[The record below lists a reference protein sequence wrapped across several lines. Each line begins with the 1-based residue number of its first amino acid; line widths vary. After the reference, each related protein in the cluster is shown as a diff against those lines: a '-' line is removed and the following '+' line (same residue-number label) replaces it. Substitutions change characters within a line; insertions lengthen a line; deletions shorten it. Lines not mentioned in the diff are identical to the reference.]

1 MSRIALCLL
10 LVCACVSID
19 AREIRMS
26 GANGDGGSC
35 PDLTATATTD
45 ATAEKPRATTQPPVE
60 APAEPSVEPAKPAAT
75 RATGDGGRVST
86 PRWHSFLPGMF
97 R

>member
-1 MSRIALCLL
+1 MSRIALSLL

-19 AREIRMS
+19 AREIRLS

-35 PDLTATATTD
+35 PDLTATVASD
-45 ATAEKPRATTQPPVE
+45 AAADKSRATTQPVR
-60 APAEPSVEPAKPAAT
+60 AKPAKATTT
-75 RATGDGGRVST
+75 RATGDAGRVST

>member
-1 MSRIALCLL
+1 MSRTALCLL

-19 AREIRMS
+19 AREMRLA
-26 GANGDGGSC
+26 GANGDGGGC
-35 PDLTATATTD
+35 PDLTAAATPDDTV
-45 ATAEKPRATTQPPVE
+45 EKPRATSQP
-60 APAEPSVEPAKPAAT
+60 ARAKPAKPAT
-75 RATGDGGRVST
+75 KRATGDAGRVST

>member
-1 MSRIALCLL
+1 MSRTALCLL

-19 AREIRMS
+19 AREMRLA
-26 GANGDGGSC
+26 GANGDGGGSC
-35 PDLTATATTD
+35 PDLATA
-45 ATAEKPRATTQPPVE
+45 AAPEGAAEKPRATTQPVR
-60 APAEPSVEPAKPAAT
+60 AKPAKAAT
-75 RATGDGGRVST
+75 PRATGDAGRVAT

>member
-1 MSRIALCLL
+1 MSRTALCLL

-19 AREIRMS
+19 AREMRLA
-26 GANGDGGSC
+26 GANGDGGGC
-35 PDLTATATTD
+35 PDLTATATPDGTV
-45 ATAEKPRATTQPPVE
+45 EKPRATAQP
-60 APAEPSVEPAKPAAT
+60 ARAKPAKATTT
-75 RATGDGGRVST
+75 RATGDAGRVST

>member
-1 MSRIALCLL
+1 MSRIALSLL

-19 AREIRMS
+19 AREIRLS

-35 PDLTATATTD
+35 PDLTAAATTD
-45 ATAEKPRATTQPPVE
+45 AAAEKPRATTQPVR
-60 APAEPSVEPAKPAAT
+60 AKPAKPAAT
-75 RATGDGGRVST
+75 RATGDRVST

>member
-1 MSRIALCLL
+1 MSRIALSLL

-19 AREIRMS
+19 AREIRLS
-26 GANGDGGSC
+26 GANGEGGSC

-45 ATAEKPRATTQPPVE
+45 ATAEKPRATAQPVR
-60 APAEPSVEPAKPAAT
+60 AKPAKPAAT

>member
-1 MSRIALCLL
+1 MSRIALSLL

-19 AREIRMS
+19 AREIRLS

-35 PDLTATATTD
+35 PDLTATVASD
-45 ATAEKPRATTQPPVE
+45 AADKSRATTQPVR
-60 APAEPSVEPAKPAAT
+60 AKPAKPATT